1 MKSRDGRKQ
10 MKSSTVTLGDPGSV
24 WIDQKAKTLAYFC
37 ISNPVRV
44 DEEILAELKEISAK
58 NGDTNVRLCLHEGP
72 DAEFHEMVIL
82 ERRSNYYRPHKH
94 LAKGESY
101 HIIEGT
107 QGVVIFDQ
115 DGTVIDRCILE
126 PRGDT
131 IYRVGANMFHAVM
144 PLSDLI
150 IYHEAKPGPFIPEK
164 DSVFPKWAPDGS
176 NPGEVAAFVAKLIQG
191 FNTP

>member
-1 MKSRDGRKQ
+1 MSL
-10 MKSSTVTLGDPGSV
+10 SSVDLNDLNSV
-24 WIDQKAKTLAYFC
+24 WLNEGGRSIGYFC
-37 ISNPVRV
+37 QNKPVRV
-44 DEEILAELKEISAK
+44 DQDLINELREISVRLDGK
-58 NGDTNVRLCLHEGP
+58 NLRLCLHESP
-72 DAEFHEMVIL
+72 DSEFHEMVIL

-126 PRGDT
+126 PRGNT